1 MTSQRTLNART
12 ILLNISDAGPRL
24 GSTKLG
30 TAAARGALTL
40 AVLSAL
46 LLIAARPAQAQTE
59 TVLYN
64 FTGGS
69 DGGTPRS
76 SLTLRGGN
84 FYGTTAFGGTGFAG
98 SGLGTVFELS
108 PNGKGGWNEAVLYN
122 FCSEGGENCTDGSFP
137 DGPVIFDSV
146 GNLYGITPEGGN
158 PNCPFTP
165 GCGVAFELSPVGA
178 GWTET
183 VLYVFCSPF
192 TGVCQG
198 GDDPGGG
205 VVMDAAG
212 NLYGQVAAGAF
223 ELSPSSGGWTEKL
236 ISLNLY
242 NSTAGLTMDAA
253 GNIFG
258 LAFGQTGQWVVFEL
272 SPNGKGG
279 WNATVLYTF
288 TTIPSGVTLW
298 SAPALDRAGNIYG
311 TETGWYNV
319 YRGPVEFSGTV
330 YKLSP
335 GETGWTKTVIYNF
348 SGDNS
353 ELEGNAPSGGLVLDS
368 AGNIYGTTIQGGT
381 DGQGTV
387 FELVP
392 PVGAGSYKEK
402 VLWNFDG
409 ADGSGP
415 NGGLILDSAGNLYGT
430 TDQGGSS
437 GNGVVFEVSSAT
449 AVVKPTALTFGPQRL
464 QTTSPAKRIS
474 LFNDGPLPITVT
486 SVNLQGEFAVSAN
499 NCQKGVKP
507 NTHCDIYVT
516 FTPTGTGTSPRTG
529 TITFVDTASNSPQSA
544 RLSGTV
550 GVSETSVTTSGSP
563 SFVGQPVTFTA
574 HVTSAQGTIPDGEL
588 VTFYDGT
595 TTLGSV
601 ALASETAVY
610 TTSSLSR
617 GNHEISATY
626 AGDAAFDPSRGSKDQ
641 VVDKDPTTTALTSS
655 LNPSIYGQKV
665 TWTATVKTSGSTIPT
680 GKVRFNWSSYS
691 IGTAT
696 LNSSGVATLTLSDLS
711 ADAYP
716 LFAVYTGDTNNGT
729 STSPIL
735 NQVITQTTSAA
746 AITASPNPS
755 TRGQSVTFTA
765 KITSPTA
772 TPAGPVT
779 FTAGKTVLGSVELSD
794 GKATFTT
801 STLAVG
807 STKVTVTYPS
817 DADISGSSA
826 SVTQV
831 SNSSRLAA
839 PAFDLSEGGLR

>member
-12 ILLNISDAGPRL
+12 IRLNISDAGPRF

-30 TAAARGALTL
+30 TASARGALTL
-40 AVLSAL
+40 LAVLSGL
-46 LLIAARPAQAQTE
+46 LPIAARPAQAQTQ

-69 DGGTPRS
+69 DGGGPLS
-76 SLTLRGGN
+76 SLTSHGGN
-84 FYGTTAFGGTGFAG
+84 FYGTTQFGGAAG
-98 SGLGTVFELS
+98 SGTVFELLPNGSGGWNETVLYNFCSEGGSGEVCTSGADPNGPVVFDSVGNLYGTTPEGGNSNCDDDPGCGVGFELSPAGAGWTETVLYSFCSQGGPGTCPGGAYPGGLGRPGSLVMDPAGNLYSTNASGVFELSPSAGGWTEKVIYYVGGFGGLTMDAAGNIFGVGVSDYTGQRIVFELS
-108 PNGKGGWNEAVLYN
+108 PNGKGGWN
-122 FCSEGGENCTDGSFP
+122 ST
-137 DGPVIFDSV
+137 VI
-146 GNLYGITPEGGN
+146 
-158 PNCPFTP
+158 
-165 GCGVAFELSPVGA
+165 
-178 GWTET
+178 
-183 VLYVFCSPF
+183 
-192 TGVCQG
+192 
-198 GDDPGGG
+198 
-205 VVMDAAG
+205 
-212 NLYGQVAAGAF
+212 
-223 ELSPSSGGWTEKL
+223 
-236 ISLNLY
+236 
-242 NSTAGLTMDAA
+242 
-253 GNIFG
+253 
-258 LAFGQTGQWVVFEL
+258 
-272 SPNGKGG
+272 
-279 WNATVLYTF
+279 YTF
-288 TTIPSGVTLW
+288 TTSSPNSDIW
-298 SAPALDRAGNIYG
+298 SSPALDQAGNLYG

-319 YRGPVEFSGTV
+319 YRGPAEFSGTV

-348 SGDNS
+348 LPDDS

-368 AGNIYGTTIQGGT
+368 VGNIYGTTIQGGT
-381 DGQGTV
+381 TGQGTV

-430 TDQGGSS
+430 TGQGGSS

-499 NCQKGVKP
+499 NCQNGVKP

-516 FTPTGTGTSPRTG
+516 FTPTGTGTSPRAG

-574 HVTSAQGTIPDGEL
+574 HVTSAQGTIPDGGL

-680 GKVRFNWSSYS
+680 GIVRFNWSSYS

-755 TRGQSVTFTA
+755 TQGQSVTFTA
-765 KITSPTA
+765 RITSPTA

-794 GKATFTT
+794 GKAKFTT

-831 SNSSRLAA
+831 VQQ
-839 PAFDLSEGGLR
+839 